1 MTGSPP
7 WSGPRQSGYDDD
19 SGGPLA
25 GPDDAPGE
33 PPGGVPFPDLDGGW
47 EGSGAGPETP
57 KPAEPAEREQ
67 AGEPEDVLADEPE
80 ETPDPGHVLARL
92 ASLLGP
98 SPSTIDVEDLS
109 VHGQNAI
116 GTGATAI
123 GTLNLMAARSDGSG
137 RTWATTLTGT
147 RVRQLADGYAP
158 APSDPQLDGH
168 LKQRHLVCLSGP
180 AGTGR
185 HAAACLSSSRRHGF
199 DRVALL
205 QAERPTDLLLPDAPW
220 RDGHGYVWRLTEAA
234 VRDLDGTA
242 LVGLAAR
249 AEAKGATLVLVGDFD
264 RGDQELAGHLV
275 EHRPA
280 APVDV
285 FRAQLRRQL
294 RGRCVGWCAPGCLGD
309 CVDAY
314 VEDECVANPLL
325 AAHLAGVP
333 RPGEVV
339 RVAELL
345 ARTAPRGADL
355 TERLE
360 RLLPHQLRDRATR
373 VLAAADG
380 GDTPTW
386 GVDRRRAFRLAC
398 AVLAGQ
404 PVAEIHAA
412 AGALAAPGL
421 GGAGLGPA
429 FAGNGGPDL
438 SPAADALPGHLYP
451 GMPPE
456 PSSAGGVG
464 TALDMLLGPVLREAV
479 LVVDDDRVLGRQRI
493 EFAPGNDPLRRSLLE
508 VAWADWWLPE
518 RLLGWLAHLVREGS
532 PGVRQAAAGAV
543 GWSAV
548 HGVRVALHT
557 VDQLARERRAGVR
570 QAAAI
575 ALVGMA
581 MQPELRQHVRGEL
594 DRWAAGGAAHL
605 RDTVARAYALG
616 LARLWPETA
625 LVQLR
630 RVAEARMQRRNNSV
644 VRGLVEVYVAGH
656 AATVLPA
663 LAQWAVAEDE
673 PEVRLHAGRALR
685 VLADRWAPAP
695 RERWPELLDLARAG
709 TVRMADLAT
718 CWATALSL
726 PGTAYRAWRTL
737 GFWLNRAEGHPEMA
751 DLCLRLI
758 DLVVAGREP
767 LRHRLDHQ
775 LRHVWG
781 PLMRDHTTLLSDV
794 RRLIEEDPS

>member
-1 MTGSPP
+1 M
-7 WSGPRQSGYDDD
+7 QD
-19 SGGPLA
+19 
-25 GPDDAPGE
+25 GE
-33 PPGGVPFPDLDGGW
+33 PDEL
-47 EGSGAGPETP
+47 
-57 KPAEPAEREQ
+57 
-67 AGEPEDVLADEPE
+67 LADEPE
-80 ETPDPGHVLARL
+80 ETPDPGDILARL

-98 SPSTIDVEDLS
+98 SSTIGVGDVW
-109 VHGQNAI
+109 VRGQNA
-116 GTGATAI
+116 TGPGSTAI
-123 GTLNLMAARSDGSG
+123 GTLNITTARTDGSS
-137 RTWATTLTGT
+137 RTWAETLTGT
-147 RVRQLADGYAP
+147 WVRQLADGYAP

-185 HAAACLSSSRRHGF
+185 HAAVCLSSARRHGF
-199 DRVALL
+199 DRVAVLH
-205 QAERPTDLLLPDAPW
+205 AEQPTDLLLPDTPW
-220 RDGHGYVWRLTEAA
+220 RDGHGYVWRLAEAA
-234 VRDLDGTA
+234 VRDLDGMA

-249 AEAKGATLVLVGDFD
+249 AEAKGVTLVLVGDFD
-264 RGDQELAGHLV
+264 RRDQELAGHLV

-280 APVDV
+280 APADV

-294 RGRCVGWCAPGCLGD
+294 RGRCVGWCTPGCLGD
-309 CVDAY
+309 CIDGY

-325 AAHLAGVP
+325 AAHLAGGP

-339 RVAELL
+339 RLAELL
-345 ARTAPRGADL
+345 ARTAPRGAEL

-360 RLLPHQLRDRATR
+360 RLLPRQLRERAAR

-380 GDTPTW
+380 GDTPPW
-386 GVDRRRAFRLAC
+386 DVDRRRAFRLAC

-421 GGAGLGPA
+421 AGGGLGPVRDPGGVVGLPPDGGAAPGFPFAGSPPAPPPAGGAGGVL
-429 FAGNGGPDL
+429 
-438 SPAADALPGHLYP
+438 DA
-451 GMPPE
+451 
-456 PSSAGGVG
+456 
-464 TALDMLLGPVLREAV
+464 LLGPVLREAV
-479 LVVDDDRVLGRQRI
+479 LVVDDDRVPGGRRI

-518 RLLGWLAHLVREGS
+518 QLLGWLGGLVRDGT

-543 GWSAV
+543 GWSAA
-548 HGVRVALHT
+548 HGVHAALRT

-581 MQPELRQHVRGEL
+581 MQPELRQRVRIEL

-644 VRGLVEVYVAGH
+644 VRGLVEVYVGGH
-656 AATVLPA
+656 AASVLPA

-709 TVRMADLAT
+709 TVRMSDLAT
-718 CWATALSL
+718 CWATALSV

-737 GFWLNRAEGHPEMA
+737 GFWLNRAEGHPEVA

-758 DLVVAGREP
+758 SLVVTGREP

-775 LRHVWG
+775 HRHVWG
-781 PLMRDHTTLLSDV
+781 PLMQHNTLLDHV
-794 RRLIEEDPS
+794 RRLIDEDPS

>member
-1 MTGSPP
+1 MRAADGE
-7 WSGPRQSGYDDD
+7 
-19 SGGPLA
+19 
-25 GPDDAPGE
+25 PDD
-33 PPGGVPFPDLDGGW
+33 V
-47 EGSGAGPETP
+47 S
-57 KPAEPAEREQ
+57 
-67 AGEPEDVLADEPE
+67 ADEPE
-80 ETPDPGHVLARL
+80 ETPDPGEILARL

-98 SPSTIDVEDLS
+98 SSTIGVGDVW
-109 VHGQNAI
+109 VRGQNA
-116 GTGATAI
+116 TGPGSTAI
-123 GTLNLMAARSDGSG
+123 GTLNITTARTEGDG
-137 RTWATTLTGT
+137 RTWAETLTGT
-147 RVRQLADGYAP
+147 WVRQLADGYAP
-158 APSDPQLDGH
+158 APSDPQLDRH
-168 LKQRHLVCLSGP
+168 LKQRHLVCLSG
-180 AGTGR
+180 AAATGR
-185 HAAACLSSSRRHGF
+185 HAAACLSSARRHGF
-199 DRVALL
+199 DRVVVLH
-205 QAERPTDLLLPDAPW
+205 AEQPGDLLLPEAPW
-220 RDGHGYVWRLTEAA
+220 RDGHGHVWRLTEAA
-234 VRDLDGTA
+234 VRDLDGMA

-249 AEAKGATLVLVGDFD
+249 AGTRGATLVLVGDFD
-264 RGDQELAGHLV
+264 QRDQELAGHLV

-294 RGRCVGWCAPGCLGD
+294 RGRCVGWCAPGCVGD
-309 CVDAY
+309 CVDGY
-314 VEDECVANPLL
+314 VEDDCVANPLL
-325 AAHLAGVP
+325 AAHLAGGP

-339 RVAELL
+339 RLAELL
-345 ARTAPRGADL
+345 ARTAPRGAAL
-355 TERLE
+355 TDWLE
-360 RLLPHQLRDRATR
+360 RLLPRQLRDRAAR

-421 GGAGLGPA
+421 AGVGPGPAPDAGGGAAPGFPFAGAPPAPPSTGGAG
-429 FAGNGGPDL
+429 
-438 SPAADALPGHLYP
+438 
-451 GMPPE
+451 
-456 PSSAGGVG
+456 
-464 TALDMLLGPVLREAV
+464 ALDVLLGPVLREAV
-479 LVVDDDRVLGRQRI
+479 LVVDDDRVPGGRRI
-493 EFAPGNDPLRRSLLE
+493 EFARGHDPLRRSLLE
-508 VAWADWWLPE
+508 AAWADWWLPE
-518 RLLGWLAHLVREGS
+518 QLLGWLAHLVREGT

-543 GWSAV
+543 GWSAA
-548 HGVRVALHT
+548 HGVHAALHT

-581 MQPELRQHVRGEL
+581 MQPELRQRVRGEL

-630 RVAEARMQRRNNSV
+630 RVAEARLQRRNNSV
-644 VRGLVEVYVAGH
+644 VRGLVEVYVGGH
-656 AATVLPA
+656 AASVLPA
-663 LAQWAVAEDE
+663 LAEWAVAEDE

-695 RERWPELLDLARAG
+695 RERWPELLDLVRG
-709 TVRMADLAT
+709 GVVRMSDLAT

-737 GFWLNRAEGHPEMA
+737 GFWLSRAEGHPEVS
-751 DLCLRLI
+751 DLCLQLI

-781 PLMRDHTTLLSDV
+781 PLMRDNTLLRDV
-794 RRLIEEDPS
+794 RHLIDEDPA